1 MPVWKHF
8 WLTLERRFLFHLIRF
23 FRIRGA
29 SEKVAR
35 GFSLGL
41 IVNFFPTFGFGV
53 LISGVFAR
61 MFGGNA
67 IAGLAGGA
75 LLTFFWPVLFYLN
88 LRTGGLFLGH
98 SLVRDYE
105 EVTERTMNALVWGQT
120 FTLGAIVNALLVGLC
135 VYLLIRLLYDR
146 TRPAALA
153 YFRRHAR
160 DHQRRFRRPRLAL
173 T

>member
-1 MPVWKHF
+1 MPVWKRL
-8 WLTLERRFLFHLIRF
+8 WLSLERRFLFHLIRF

-53 LISGVFAR
+53 LISGLFAR
-61 MFGGNA
+61 LFGGNA
-67 IAGLAGGA
+67 LAGLAGGA
-75 LLTFFWPVLFYLN
+75 VLTFFWPLLFYCN
-88 LRTGGLFLGH
+88 IRTGGLCLGYD
-98 SLVRDYE
+98 LVRDYD
-105 EVTERTMNALVWGQT
+105 EVTERTMNALLWGQA
-120 FTLGAIVNALLVGLC
+120 FTVGAIVNSLLVGLC
-135 VYLLIRLLYDR
+135 VYLLLRLLYGR

-160 DHQRRFRRPRLAL
+160 DHQRRFRRPQLAL

>member
-1 MPVWKHF
+1 V
-8 WLTLERRFLFHLIRF
+8 ERRFLFHLIRF

-61 MFGGNA
+61 LFGGNA

-88 LRTGGLFLGH
+88 MRTGGFFLGR
-98 SLVRDYE
+98 SRVSEFE
-105 EVTERTMNALVWGQT
+105 EVVVESRSALVWGQT
-120 FTLGAIVNALLVGLC
+120 FTVGAIANSLLVGLC
-135 VYLLIRLLYDR
+135 IYLLLRILYGR